1 MVGARPAVERN
12 PDQRLR
18 LDRIMLVTKQTGG
31 KARSSSR
38 TFPPAAPAA
47 ACLLLCAGA
56 LAEFARPAVAQT
68 WDARG
73 FLTINGGQ
81 QAASPDFS
89 DNIAFTD
96 FAEEGDFDARYA
108 TGSDTV
114 FDAGGGIRVWRNLG
128 IGAGVSLFSHTGDA
142 GITARIPHPFFD
154 RHRAVDGTEPGFARE
169 ETAVCTCG
177 SSRPAARSTSPC
189 RPGRRSLPSSL
200 VTGVNYDH
208 AYPYDVAT
216 LSGTTNKGSRPG
228 STSAATWRS
237 TSPSGSV
244 SAGWCVSAADR
255 PCSTRRTETP
265 SRSTRA
271 RCRPRAACV
280 SVSDPRTG
288 ACCVDATT
296 EPDYRIA
303 HWTNACPE
311 SSQGGCHESHE
322 CCHCWRRGRGHTGL
336 CAAGDSANPGGE
348 FHDGPRLV
356 VGLLLPPHDVRI
368 YDSHETYRPPGPGG
382 HPRYLLQH
390 PKRLVGHRV
399 PAVLGPLVGG
409 NDF

>member
-1 MVGARPAVERN
+1 
-12 PDQRLR
+12 
-18 LDRIMLVTKQTGG
+18 MLVTKQTGG

-142 GITARIPHPFFD
+142 GITARIPHPFFFD

-169 ETAVCTCG
+169 ETAVYLQALWVIPA
-177 SSRPAARSTSPC
+177 SRSFHIVGVVVVAILVYAQPATAQTPRWRVS
-189 RPGRRSLPSSL
+189 RRS
-200 VTGVNYDH
+200 
-208 AYPYDVAT
+208 
-216 LSGTTNKGSRPG
+216 
-228 STSAATWRS
+228 
-237 TSPSGSV
+237 
-244 SAGWCVSAADR
+244 
-255 PCSTRRTETP
+255 STRRRASTSTARRTHLRFP
-265 SRSTRA
+265 RNLPATRTRRS
-271 RCRPRAACV
+271 PRAA
-280 SVSDPRTG
+280 SIS
-288 ACCVDATT
+288 TT
-296 EPDYRIA
+296 TA
-303 HWTNACPE
+303 
-311 SSQGGCHESHE
+311 
-322 CCHCWRRGRGHTGL
+322 
-336 CAAGDSANPGGE
+336 
-348 FHDGPRLV
+348 
-356 VGLLLPPHDVRI
+356 
-368 YDSHETYRPPGPGG
+368 ETSGWSPGPCGARTSRGGKRLLTVISRRCG
-382 HPRYLLQH
+382 HPYRWLPALPRCTAYLAFANNFGRTTPQSAEVTLTTW
-390 PKRLVGHRV
+390 KRLAGHRV
-399 PAVLGPLVGG
+399 PHQTGLSCAETTSDRSLSRRCGHPYRCASGNTCTAYLALCEQLWQDQAPERGSALDVKRRSDASAHKTVRQLSDGRGGPSRPRF
-409 NDF
+409 DHIRSARATAPAAS